1 MTTEQEQQLKQ
12 ITKEQ
17 DQIVEMWLNY
27 WREYSNWGD
36 WHFWFIVLML
46 IVPLIV
52 IYFSIDKKR
61 AFHIGFFG
69 FNIHVWFTYSDALAT
84 RTAHVIYPFQAIPI
98 LPVNFALD
106 ASLVPVSFMLLYQWC
121 LKHDKSILLYGIILS
136 AILSFIFKPVLSLLN
151 LIQLDKGMNFFYL
164 FLNYILILLFA
175 IGITYT
181 FKHLNQ
187 KAKKIK

>member
-1 MTTEQEQQLKQ
+1 MKTEQAQQLKQ
-12 ITKEQ
+12 IIKEQ
-17 DQIVEMWLNY
+17 DQVVEMWLNY
-27 WREYSNWGD
+27 WREYSNWED

-46 IVPLIV
+46 IVPLIIV
-52 IYFSIDKKR
+52 YFSIDKKR

-84 RTAHVIYPFQAIPI
+84 RTAHVIYPYQAIPI

-106 ASLVPVSFMLLYQWC
+106 ASLVPVAFMLLYQWC
-121 LKHDKSILLYGIILS
+121 LKNDKSILIYGIILS
-136 AILSFIFKPVLSLLN
+136 AILSFIFKPLLNFLN

-175 IGITYT
+175 IGITFI

-187 KAKKIK
+187 KAKKL